1 MIAKEVTNAE
11 RLQKAAVAIETL
23 ETSTKDIPVGYLR
36 MELSTQGKMGAPKVF
51 HVRNFDT
58 REIVE
63 LSITADSELPI
74 KLGNILDKL
83 IFEEGVSIHDFHE
96 NEVVELLVKLFAIF
110 YYQNIELIFYSPHN

>member
-110 YYQNIELIFYSPHN
+110 